1 MNILIK
7 FKFIVKKLKIL
18 KYFYI
23 FLKKGTR
30 INKALIFNTNYLRK
44 NNILITFNFDTCLNI
59 MYYITGCYHIGI
71 NQKEKFD

>member
-44 NNILITFNFDTCLNI
+44 NILIFKNI
-59 MYYITGCYHIGI
+59 
-71 NQKEKFD
+71 